1 VNQTTEELMAP
12 VNNATFVHATERV
25 RALRKAG
32 TSENSLAKTIG
43 VSRTAV
49 RTILNRG
56 AHHTRGSTKKR
67 VLKWAGAGARG
78 PASTPKAG
86 RPPAKTPA
94 ATPAPAPAKKAVR
107 RRRRRRR
114 STASATPVA
123 PQQAAPRE
131 VSMSF
136 AHVEL
141 PDGRTVRLA
150 VGERYMLHNGRLL
163 RAL

>member
-1 VNQTTEELMAP
+1 MAP

-25 RALRKAG
+25 RALRKSG

-78 PASTPKAG
+78 PVSAPKAG
-86 RPPAKTPA
+86 RPPAKAPA
-94 ATPAPAPAKKAVR
+94 AKAPAAASQQAPAKPVR

-114 STASATPVA
+114 SAGPTTATATSSVAARDASAA
-123 PQQAAPRE
+123 
-131 VSMSF
+131 F

-141 PDGRTVRLA
+141 PDGRVVRLA
-150 VGERYMLHNGRLL
+150 VGQRYMLHNGRLL